1 MKDFHHL
8 VKKIEG
14 LTNSLKKKKNFF
26 LYFFLFFS
34 LSFLVT
40 VSFFDVFLRKYIYE
54 KRLNEF
60 PINFSLDVYPV
71 LKSKVAENLTAKAA
85 VVMDNDSK
93 VVLFSKNPNLLFSMA
108 STTKIMTAIIALE
121 YYKMNDVLTIQTE
134 NVEGVNVGFKNG
146 QKLFFQDVLYAMLLP
161 SGNDAA
167 LALAQNY
174 KGKEKEFV
182 KKMNEKARTLHLDN
196 TNFADTIGLQDSQDY
211 TTPLDLAKLSSFA
224 LKNKIFAEI
233 VATKTKEIS
242 DVIGEN
248 KYSLKNLNKL
258 LGVNGVNGVKTGY
271 TDEAGQVL
279 VTSKV
284 EMDSSDKK
292 HTIIIVI
299 MDSQDRFSDTEKLL
313 YLVSNN
319 ISYLTIHP

>member
-8 VKKIEG
+8 IKKIKN
-14 LTNSLKKKKNFF
+14 LTSFLKKKKNFF

-40 VSFFDVFLRKYIYE
+40 ASLFDIFLRKYIYE
-54 KRLNEF
+54 KRLNEL
-60 PINFSLDVYPV
+60 PINFSLDLYPV
-71 LKSKVAENLTAKAA
+71 LKSKLGEDLTAKAA

-108 STTKIMTAIIALE
+108 STTKIMTAIVALE
-121 YYKMNDVLTIQTE
+121 YYKMNDVLTIQTD

-146 QKLFFQDVLYAMLLP
+146 QKFFFEDLLYAMLLP

-174 KGKEKEFV
+174 KGGEKEFV
-182 KKMNEKARTLHLDN
+182 KKMNEKAREFYLDN
-196 TNFADTIGLQDSQDY
+196 TNFADAIGLQDSEDY

-233 VATKTKEIS
+233 VSTKTKEIL
-242 DVIGEN
+242 DREGN
-248 KYSLKNLNKL
+248 KYLLNNLNRL
-258 LGVNGVNGVKTGY
+258 LGVQGVNGIKTGY

-279 VTSKV
+279 VTSKA
-284 EMDSSDKK
+284 EMDSNDKK

-299 MDSQDRFSDTEKLL
+299 MGSLDRFSDTEKLL

-319 ISYLTIHP
+319 INYLSIHP